1 MFVVVC
7 PRAEVHYDE
16 EAYKQRA
23 IELKRQRLKAI
34 EEKEAKKE
42 TELHEQEDTS
52 VMSNLMNK
60 VIRNFELRI
69 DEIHIRYEDHSSE
82 QKHPFCGGE

>member
-16 EAYKQRA
+16 EAYKQRS

-34 EEKEAKKE
+34 EEKDATKE
-42 TELHEQEDTS
+42 KELHEKENKS
-52 VMSNLMNK
+52 LVNNLLNK

-69 DEIHIRYEDHSSE
+69 DEIHIR
-82 QKHPFCGGE
+82 